1 MSFIVEPM
9 WCGQAKLQ
17 RLLLRWAVKLLKPG
31 GTLVFSTCTINPAEN
46 EANVT
51 PQHPM
56 TTLKRLSPPVRV
68 AIDS

>member
-1 MSFIVEPM
+1 M

-51 PQHPM
+51 PQHPHDNTQTPL
-56 TTLKRLSPPVRV
+56 TTRSCCNRQLSVLL
-68 AIDS
+68 A